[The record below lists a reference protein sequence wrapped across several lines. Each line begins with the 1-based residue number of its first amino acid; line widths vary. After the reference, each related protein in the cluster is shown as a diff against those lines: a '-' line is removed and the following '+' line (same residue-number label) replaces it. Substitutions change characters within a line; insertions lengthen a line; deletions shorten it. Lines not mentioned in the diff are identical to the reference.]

1 MDNKLFSN
9 RLLHVP
15 LFQGFSRLDFLD
27 IVAKIP
33 FDFRTL
39 RPNEYVVKQG
49 EECLGLCVV
58 LSGEVETECM
68 SPDQVYTYGERLG
81 APWCLQIENLFGY
94 HNRYTKSYRTLT
106 ETQVM
111 FIAKQDVRRM
121 LVDYPAFQ
129 INFYNALSTLAQ
141 TAVQH
146 NWSKCPE
153 ELELR
158 FLSFVENRSLRPI
171 GSKFLRIRMRDLA
184 DELGATRLRVSRMLA
199 QLSDL
204 GLVVCSRGAIRIPQ
218 LEKLQMALRSS
229 FKK

>member
-33 FDFRTL
+33 FDFKTL

-158 FLSFVENRSLRPI
+158 FLCFVENRSLRPI

-218 LEKLQMALRSS
+218 FEKLQMALRSS

>member
-1 MDNKLFSN
+1 MENKLFSN

-39 RPNEYVVKQG
+39 HPNEYVVKQG
-49 EECLGLCVV
+49 EECHGLCVI
-58 LSGEVETECM
+58 LSGEVETECK
-68 SPDQVYTYGERLG
+68 SPDQAYTYGERLG
-81 APWCLQIENLFGY
+81 APWCVQIENLFGY

-111 FIAKQDVRRM
+111 FIDKQDVRNM
-121 LVDYPAFQ
+121 LVTYPAFQ

-141 TAVQH
+141 TSIQH
-146 NWSKCPE
+146 NWTQYPE
-153 ELELR
+153 KLELR
-158 FLSFVENRSLRPI
+158 FLAFIESRSLRPI
-171 GSKFLRIRMRDLA
+171 GCKCLRIRMRDLA

-199 QLSDL
+199 QLSAQ
-204 GLVVCSRGAIRIPQ
+204 GLVESSRGAIRIPH
-218 LEKLQMALRSS
+218 LEKLQVALTISAQS
-229 FKK
+229 

>member
-33 FDFRTL
+33 FDFKTL

-158 FLSFVENRSLRPI
+158 FLSWGLLGCVCRACWLNSLTW
-171 GSKFLRIRMRDLA
+171 A
-184 DELGATRLRVSRMLA
+184 WWCV
-199 QLSDL
+199 
-204 GLVVCSRGAIRIPQ
+204 RGEQYAF
-218 LEKLQMALRSS
+218 RSS
-229 FKK
+229 KNCKWRLEAALKSKTYFDYHRL

>member
-1 MDNKLFSN
+1 M
-9 RLLHVP
+9 
-15 LFQGFSRLDFLD
+15 
-27 IVAKIP
+27 
-33 FDFRTL
+33 
-39 RPNEYVVKQG
+39 VKQG